1 MDMIFILGTALG
13 ASLMLVPL
21 VRWLSFRTGRV
32 SKPRQDRWHRQPT
45 PTLGGMGMF
54 IAFWL
59 ALGLALA
66 LGYQLP
72 HWSLLAGS
80 MLMFS
85 LGLVDDFK
93 RLPPAAKLIGQ
104 LVAAA
109 IVVFFGGFTI
119 NFFPWPFANLLLT
132 LFWLIGITNA
142 TNLLDNMDGLAG
154 GVSLIAACFL
164 GYFFWKL
171 NDTSLLVMVL
181 ALAGSIL
188 GFLVFNF
195 PPAKIFMGDCG
206 SLFLG
211 FTLAGLAIARN
222 AQASNVFAVLGIP
235 VLIFMLPIL
244 DTSLVMITRLLRG
257 QSPSQGGTDHTS
269 HRLIA
274 LGLSER
280 QVVLILYAV
289 AIVAGLSAAALE
301 ALDYDLSLGLIPL
314 VLLALLILTAYLAQ
328 LKVVNKSG
336 ESGVPLGFTRLLVNL
351 TYRRNLF
358 ELLLDLL
365 LVGTSYY
372 LAYWVRFGMDMT
384 PTSVALYL
392 ASWPVSL
399 IAAYLSFFLL
409 GVYRSVWH
417 YTSLVDL
424 ARFALASLAA
434 GVASWL
440 FLILIPFEDR
450 VYPDAVFG
458 LFALFLFLGL
468 AGSRASFAFLDRFYQ
483 GRQLRSIG
491 QPILVY
497 GVRSPSLGI
506 ILAWLQEQNRTSVF
520 PVGLLDEDQR
530 LWGRDIEGIP
540 VLGGVERIPSIV
552 EAKAVRGVVITDLG
566 APDEE
571 TIQKITDLCRTRGV
585 WVKLIRIDLTD
596 VVE

>member
-1 MDMIFILGTALG
+1 
-13 ASLMLVPL
+13 
-21 VRWLSFRTGRV
+21 
-32 SKPRQDRWHRQPT
+32 
-45 PTLGGMGMF
+45 MF

-59 ALGLALA
+59 TLGLALA
-66 LGYQLP
+66 LGFPLP

-80 MLMFS
+80 LLMFG

-104 LVAAA
+104 LIAAA
-109 IVVFFGGFTI
+109 SVVFFGDFTI
-119 NFFPWPFANLLLT
+119 HFFPWPFANLLLT

-142 TNLLDNMDGLAG
+142 TNLMDNMDGLAG

-164 GYFFWKL
+164 GYFFWKV
-171 NDTSLLVMVL
+171 NDFALLSMVV
-181 ALAGSIL
+181 ALAGAIL

-222 AQASNVFAVLGIP
+222 TQASNVFAVLGIP

-269 HRLIA
+269 HRLVA
-274 LGLSER
+274 LGLNER

-314 VLLALLILTAYLAQ
+314 VLLILLILTAYLAQ
-328 LKVVNKSG
+328 LKVVSKVG
-336 ESGVPLGFTRLLVNL
+336 DPGVTPGLTRFLVNL

-358 ELLLDLL
+358 ELLLDMLL
-365 LVGTSYY
+365 IGTSYY
-372 LAYWVRFGMDMT
+372 LAFWVRFGMDMT

-392 ASWPVSL
+392 SSWPVAFA
-399 IAAYLSFFLL
+399 AAYLSFYLL
-409 GVYRSVWH
+409 GVYRSIWH
-417 YTSLVDL
+417 YTGVVDL
-424 ARFALASLAA
+424 ARFALASLA
-434 GVASWL
+434 GGGLTWVL
-440 FLILIPFEDR
+440 LKLIPLENR

-458 LFALFLFLGL
+458 FFALFLFLGL
-468 AGSRASFAFLDRFYQ
+468 AGSRASFAFLDRLYQ
-483 GRQLRSIG
+483 NKQLRSSG
-491 QPILVY
+491 QPVLVY
-497 GVRSPSLGI
+497 GVRGSALGLTI
-506 ILAWLQEQNRTSVF
+506 AWLQDQSQVNLF
-520 PVGLLDEDQR
+520 PVGLLDEDQT
-530 LWGRDIEGIP
+530 LWGREFEGIP
-540 VLGGVERIPSIV
+540 VLGGLDRIPFII
-552 EAKAVRGVVITDLG
+552 KARGVQGVLVTNLG
-566 APDEE
+566 EQDQEAMRKL
-571 TIQKITDLCRTRGV
+571 TSLCGNSGV
-585 WVKLIRIDLTD
+585 WVKAIQVTLAE